1 LSAITPI
8 DRSELEFDY
17 GSFDA
22 IGFARS
28 ALASSQSLAAVMDSA
43 LLGPDATR
51 DRVEKLCDEA
61 VHNQFASV
69 LVQPMWTSTAVAILA
84 GTGVQVAVAIGFP
97 FGSSLTSTMRHEAAS
112 VMRMGARELEMVI
125 PIGQLKSGNHH
136 GVQRTVSTVAQVAHH
151 HNAKLKVIVE
161 TPSLNVQEKLRVAEV
176 AIRSG
181 ADFIKTATGFAASGS
196 SPADVALLRGVAGAR
211 CGVCGSGGVRTLTDA
226 KGMLEAGAN
235 RICTSAA
242 GSILQELSAE

>member
-22 IGFARS
+22 IGFAQS

-61 VHNQFASV
+61 VQNRFASV

-84 GTGVQVAVAIGFP
+84 GTGVQVAVAIGLP

-112 VMRMGARELEMVI
+112 VIRLGARELEMVI

-161 TPSLNVQEKLRVAEV
+161 TPALNVQEKLRVA
-176 AIRSG
+176 
-181 ADFIKTATGFAASGS
+181 GFHQDGNRLCSKW
-196 SPADVALLRGVAGAR
+196 LLP
-211 CGVCGSGGVRTLTDA
+211 CGCGSAAWRGWGSLRRL
-226 KGMLEAGAN
+226 
-235 RICTSAA
+235 RIWWSPYPGRCQRYA
-242 GSILQELSAE
+242 